1 VGYVSVSY
9 KTVSHQMCLHP
20 PLQMGAFRHSLVI
33 SVLTVV
39 FLIGTVGAEAFD
51 FVSIG
56 PSRYA
61 FTLQT
66 PSIPIEGL
74 QLIPPRNKAYKGHI
88 HITVVNGGLGLSGNG
103 GRNLS
108 GVNIT
113 IKDTDGHTL
122 ASGTNLR
129 VNDSVELNFNAPRAD
144 GNVSLEGGKGVMV
157 DISGNSTVIYS

>member
-1 VGYVSVSY
+1 MLVRYIAM
-9 KTVSHQMCLHP
+9 K
-20 PLQMGAFRHSLVI
+20 RVI

-66 PSIPIEGL
+66 PSIGIEGL
-74 QLIPPRNKAYKGHI
+74 QLLMIPPRNKAYKGHI

-103 GRNLS
+103 GWGRNLS